1 MAILGKCPY
10 CEGSVE
16 SRKITVQGKNIN
28 IYACSNAKKEYDESD
43 AYVYSSTSTC
53 TFMVYSNK
61 FLKWNKR
68 SFSSY
73 EMKNLLN
80 EGQVTVRL
88 HGRRGTSEYFKYVI
102 LDKEYGC
109 SILWDEEVVQ
119 KEIVA

>member
-1 MAILGKCPY
+1 MANLGKCPY
-10 CEGSVE
+10 CEGHVE
-16 SRKITVQGKNIN
+16 SRKITVKGKTIN
-28 IYACSNAKKEYDESD
+28 IYACTNAKKEYDESD
-43 AYVYSSTSTC
+43 AYVYSANSTC

-73 EMKNLLN
+73 EMKKLLRD
-80 EGQVTVRL
+80 GQVTVRL

-109 SILWDEEVVQ
+109 SILWDEEVE
-119 KEIVA
+119 KEEKVA